1 MAAKVMH
8 PQKEI
13 DVERRK
19 WTVGTS
25 LTTLAIAIALAVA
38 SIAAA
43 KTISQQN
50 SNVSCTSDEW
60 LWVINQLQNSASA
73 PASITVQLSGGGT
86 IVVAASQVQNKN
98 AHYALDPDDIPAG
111 QTPVGATASIYDSWS
126 GNFVLS
132 HCAGSPSPAP
142 SPTPDRPFC
151 FVPRK
156 LSVGLELNQRRRD
169 AHPALP

>member
-43 KTISQQN
+43 KTISQPTRRGTRAGGQ
-50 SNVSCTSDEW
+50 
-60 LWVINQLQNSASA
+60 
-73 PASITVQLSGGGT
+73 PA
-86 IVVAASQVQNKN
+86 
-98 AHYALDPDDIPAG
+98 
-111 QTPVGATASIYDSWS
+111 
-126 GNFVLS
+126 
-132 HCAGSPSPAP
+132 
-142 SPTPDRPFC
+142 
-151 FVPRK
+151 
-156 LSVGLELNQRRRD
+156 
-169 AHPALP
+169 